1 MARDDPSGFVR
12 VVANILPDK
21 LEVAVTHEIKR
32 IERVIVDRVI
42 EHDATPALSQPQE
55 PEQLPS
61 VALVLAKL
69 DR

>member
-32 IERVIVDRVI
+32 IERVIVDKVI
-42 EHDATPALSQPQE
+42 EHEPAEVLTEGNGSQVRNY
-55 PEQLPS
+55 S
-61 VALVLAKL
+61 
-69 DR
+69 R